1 MHELAITEQIVS
13 IVDQAARGRR
23 VTRVTLEIGAL
34 AGVMGD
40 AIAFCFEALARGT
53 ALDGAALDIV
63 QIGGRARCRL
73 CGDEFAA
80 DAFYA
85 PCRCGSHEL
94 DWLRGQE
101 LGVKSI
107 EIEEAS

>member
-1 MHELAITEQIVS
+1 MHELAITEQIVR

-23 VTRVTLEIGAL
+23 VIRVTLEIGAL
-34 AGVMGD
+34 AGVVSD
-40 AIAFCFEALARGT
+40 AIAFCFEAVASGT

-63 QIGGRARCRL
+63 HVEGRARCRV
-73 CGDEFAA
+73 CGEEFAA
-80 DAFYA
+80 SAFYQ

-94 DWLRGQE
+94 DWLRGEE

-107 EIEEAS
+107 EIEGAS